1 MHYTSLLLID
11 DDTDDQL
18 LFNEALHEINLPVQ
32 YDSATD
38 GMSALKKL
46 QTASD
51 LPQLIFLDL
60 NMPIMHGFE
69 CLKKIKKHALLQT
82 IPVIIFTTSNSPNDI
97 SMARQYGAAAYFCK
111 PMHFN
116 QLCSQLKNILNKS
129 LKVGHLEAF
138 KIIE

>member
-18 LFNEALHEINLPVQ
+18 LFNEALHEINMPISC
-32 YDSATD
+32 DTAPD
-38 GMSALKKL
+38 GMNALKKL
-46 QTASD
+46 QAGST
-51 LPQLIFLDL
+51 LPDIIFLDL

-69 CLKKIKKHALLQT
+69 CLKKIKAHALLQT
-82 IPVIIFTTSNSPNDI
+82 IPVIIFTTSNSPIDI
-97 SMARQYGAAAYFCK
+97 NMAKQYGAAAYFCK

-116 QLCSQLKNILNKS
+116 QLCSQLKSILNKS
-129 LKVGHLEAF
+129 LRVGNMEGF

>member
-18 LFNEALHEINLPVQ
+18 LFNEALHEIDISVSCDTAP
-32 YDSATD
+32 D
-38 GMSALKKL
+38 GMNALKKL
-46 QTASD
+46 QAGSD
-51 LPQLIFLDL
+51 LPDLIFLDL

-69 CLKKIKKHALLQT
+69 CLKKIKAHALLQT
-82 IPVIIFTTSNSPNDI
+82 IPVIIFTTSNSPIDI
-97 SMARQYGAAAYFCK
+97 NMAKQYGAAAYFCK

-116 QLCSQLKNILNKS
+116 QLCSQLKSILNKS
-129 LKVGHLEAF
+129 LRVGNMEGF

>member
-18 LFNEALHEINLPVQ
+18 LFGEALQEIHIPIE
-32 YDSATD
+32 YDTALD

-46 QTASD
+46 QISSI

-69 CLKKIKKHALLQT
+69 CLKKIKTLGHLQS
-82 IPVIIFTTSNSPNDI
+82 IPIIIFTTSNSPIDI
-97 SMARQYGAAAYFCK
+97 NMAKQLGAAAYFCK
-111 PMHFN
+111 PMHF
-116 QLCSQLKNILNKS
+116 QDLCMQLKSILNKT
-129 LKVGHLEAF
+129 LRVGNMEGF